1 MALYTEEQ
9 QQNIASNI
17 NSLRNELGKTL
28 EEFGELFDAGKSN
41 VSKWEKGLSVPNIKR
56 LNEMAY
62 VADVTVYE
70 FINESIFGE
79 NMKQKDVI
87 TADQAF
93 EYKKQVDRM
102 QEFYEMMHEL
112 SVLAKI
118 PLILGIVDDKNHT
131 VEIKSDL
138 LHRVSHAIKDVL
150 DGQGPDKA
158 MHSVFNIEDIGE

>member
-1 MALYTEEQ
+1 MSE
-9 QQNIASNI
+9 
-17 NSLRNELGKTL
+17 NEK
-28 EEFGELFDAGKSN
+28 
-41 VSKWEKGLSVPNIKR
+41 V
-56 LNEMAY
+56 
-62 VADVTVYE
+62 
-70 FINESIFGE
+70 IF
-79 NMKQKDVI
+79 

-112 SVLAKI
+112 SALAKI

-131 VEIKSDL
+131 IEITSDL

-150 DGQGPDKA
+150 DGQEPDKA